1 MSLLPV
7 LFALACATDPGQ
19 VPDDTAAPYNE
30 APTANPYGDAEG
42 CLVLTE
48 GRNTV
53 VSAGL
58 ERQVTL
64 VLPEDPQGAPIV
76 FAWHWLGGSADQ
88 ILSWMEMESLAD
100 RGAIVVAADS
110 TGMQTEWDYLADP
123 DASVDAALYDDL
135 LVCLWD
141 AYGFDPERVHAT
153 GMSAG
158 GLFTSYLTM
167 HRAETLASTV
177 PFSGGVTRAYYSAPT
192 VDVPVMLVWG
202 GATDRYGGYD
212 FHAAALSFSSNLR
225 DDGSFVVECEHD
237 LGHRPPQGAA
247 DMAWTFFEDHPADV
261 QGQPWATGLP
271 GSLPDYCR
279 LP

>member
-1 MSLLPV
+1 MRLLPI
-7 LFALACATDPGQ
+7 LFALACTPASTQ
-19 VPDDTAAPYNE
+19 VADDTAAPDSD
-30 APTANPYGDAEG
+30 APAVNPYGEAQGCPVFAEG
-42 CLVLTE
+42 P
-48 GRNTV
+48 NTL
-53 VSAGL
+53 VSADL

-64 VLPEDPQGAPIV
+64 VLPQEPQGAPIV
-76 FAWHWLGGSADQ
+76 FAWHWLGGSAEQ
-88 ILSWMEMESLAD
+88 ILRWMEMETLAD
-100 RGAIVVAADS
+100 QGAIVVAADS

-123 DASVDAALYDDL
+123 SASVDAALYDDL

-141 AYGFDPERVHAT
+141 AYGFDPDRVHAT

-177 PFSGGVTRAYYSAPT
+177 PFSGGVTQPYYSAPS

-202 GATDRYGGYD
+202 GPTDRYGGYD

-247 DMAWTFFEDHPADV
+247 EMAWTFFEDHPADV
-261 QGQPWATGLP
+261 LEEPWAAGLP
-271 GSLPDYCR
+271 ASLPQTCR